1 MTINNSSNPEI
12 YVADLAAYNAGKLRG
27 EWIDANQDAD
37 DIQVEIDEMLS
48 NSPQLVAEDWAI
60 HDYEQFYGAGSYLGE
75 HPSLEDVATAAEL
88 ISEKGELAGLVIA
101 HFCGDLNE
109 AKNVLEDSYSGEYD
123 SLADYAEELSE
134 ESVGNIP
141 DNIARYIDYEGMG
154 RDMELGGDVFT
165 LTTNDGKVH
174 IFWNH

>member
-1 MTINNSSNPEI
+1 M
-12 YVADLAAYNAGKLRG
+12 
-27 EWIDANQDAD
+27 
-37 DIQVEIDEMLS
+37 
-48 NSPQLVAEDWAI
+48 
-60 HDYEQFYGAGSYLGE
+60 
-75 HPSLEDVATAAEL
+75 ATAAEL
-88 ISEKGELAGLVIA
+88 ISEKGQLAGLVIA

-109 AKNVLEDSYSGEYD
+109 AKNALEDKYSGEYD

-134 ESVGNIP
+134 GSVGDIP
-141 DNIARYIDYEGMG
+141 DNIARYIDYESMG